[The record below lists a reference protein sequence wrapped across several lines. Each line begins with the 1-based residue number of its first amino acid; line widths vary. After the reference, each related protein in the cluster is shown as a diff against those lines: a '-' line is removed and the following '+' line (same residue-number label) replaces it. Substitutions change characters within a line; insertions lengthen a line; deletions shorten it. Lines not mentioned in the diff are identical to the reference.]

1 MVPKKMRKIALWTLL
16 VVMLAGLVW
25 AGLDLLGQS
34 NKSAADAGSSAADM
48 EMASLDSIKQSTKSA
63 CDWNQERALRKKID
77 AADASYRTKLA
88 SAKSEIERT
97 GKVSE
102 STRSAGIALAKQF
115 QNASENYAAFWD
127 KNNGKTRARLARE
140 AGASRVKSAEMAFNN
155 VDASKI
161 DAYNDQQAS
170 LRKAQKAYFSEAKED
185 VSPQDLASLKSS
197 LTPKL
202 EKMGSD
208 LMALV
213 QSVTNILSQVKDQV
227 GSTLSVGGIGGC
239 AKQVA
244 TGGGTAAVN
253 DGVASL
259 LSPLQSLLSL
269 VQSMGN
275 NVQGMLSDIAT
286 F

>member
-1 MVPKKMRKIALWTLL
+1 MVSKKMRKIALWTLL

-127 KNNGKTRARLARE
+127 KNNGKTRAKLARE

-185 VSPQDLASLKSS
+185 VSPQDLA
-197 LTPKL
+197 
-202 EKMGSD
+202 
-208 LMALV
+208 
-213 QSVTNILSQVKDQV
+213 
-227 GSTLSVGGIGGC
+227 C
-239 AKQVA
+239 
-244 TGGGTAAVN
+244 
-253 DGVASL
+253 
-259 LSPLQSLLSL
+259 SP
-269 VQSMGN
+269 
-275 NVQGMLSDIAT
+275 

>member
-1 MVPKKMRKIALWTLL
+1 MVSKKMRKIALWTLL

-127 KNNGKTRARLARE
+127 KNNGKTRAKLARE

-244 TGGGTAAVN
+244 TGGGRC
-253 DGVASL
+253 
-259 LSPLQSLLSL
+259 SP
-269 VQSMGN
+269 
-275 NVQGMLSDIAT
+275 

>member
-185 VSPQDLASLKSS
+185 VSPQALASLKSS
-197 LTPKL
+197 VTPKL
-202 EKMGSD
+202 E
-208 LMALV
+208 
-213 QSVTNILSQVKDQV
+213 
-227 GSTLSVGGIGGC
+227 
-239 AKQVA
+239 
-244 TGGGTAAVN
+244 
-253 DGVASL
+253 
-259 LSPLQSLLSL
+259 
-269 VQSMGN
+269 
-275 NVQGMLSDIAT
+275 
-286 F
+286 